1 MKKAL
6 MTMLFCGCVGILSM
20 VLVGCSKETP
30 TKPAETASTPAP
42 APAPVSAPA
51 PAPVSAPEPAP
62 VSAPPTAP
70 APPKKA
76 AAPASASS
84 LMNPSSLK
92 ATAPATYQAKFTTT
106 KGDVVIQVN
115 RVWAPRGADR
125 FYNLVRGGFFTDCA
139 FFRVLS
145 GFMAQFGISPNPAIA
160 KVWQDAKIIDD
171 PVTQSNKRGRITFA
185 TAGPQTRT
193 TQLFINF
200 QDNAGLD
207 GQGFA
212 PFGEVIE
219 GMDVVDKINAE
230 YKQDPDQGR
239 IQSEGK
245 AYLDRFYPRL
255 DRILKAS
262 IVPPPPAAPK
272 PAESKGDAKQ

>member
-6 MTMLFCGCVGILSM
+6 ITTTLMCAGLCAN
-20 VLVGCSKETP
+20 VLAQ
-30 TKPAETASTPAP
+30 TKTGTATKAAPKAAP
-42 APAPVSAPA
+42 AP
-51 PAPVSAPEPAP
+51 
-62 VSAPPTAP
+62 
-70 APPKKA
+70 
-76 AAPASASS
+76 S
-84 LMNPSSLK
+84 LANPSSLK
-92 ATAPATYQAKFTTT
+92 AVAPATYQAKFTTT
-106 KGDVVIQVN
+106 KGDFVIQVT
-115 RVWAPRGADR
+115 RAWAPRGADR
-125 FYNLVRGGFFTDCA
+125 FYNLVRAGFFTDCA

-160 KVWQDAKIIDD
+160 KVWEQARIIDD

-207 GQGFA
+207 TQGFA
-212 PFGEVIE
+212 PFGEVVE
-219 GMDVVDKINAE
+219 GMDVVDKINPE

-239 IQSEGK
+239 IHSEGK

-262 IVPPPPAAPK
+262 IVPLAPAASK
-272 PAESKGDAKQ
+272 PADGKSDAKQ